1 MILASTKG
9 ELFRIEEGSASR
21 AYSSEKK
28 LGCGQKTK
36 DTCLH
41 GKTSSLDQNLCE
53 NRICGSMAARFLP
66 IMKRRLRPVN
76 RMDHESAAPNS
87 MREEF
92 NVSCFAPRQKERL
105 TALTIQ
111 AHCGRLNDG
120 CEVAGRPQAPCAHE
134 ESPSSAGQGAG

>member
-1 MILASTKG
+1 
-9 ELFRIEEGSASR
+9 
-21 AYSSEKK
+21 
-28 LGCGQKTK
+28 
-36 DTCLH
+36 
-41 GKTSSLDQNLCE
+41 
-53 NRICGSMAARFLP
+53 
-66 IMKRRLRPVN
+66 
-76 RMDHESAAPNS
+76 MDHESAASNS